1 MTLCRSGPGVSAIV
15 PGKCDSSAGKYTN
28 SHTYSLGAYARMH
41 ICDVRARSLHML
53 AARPSLKP
61 PRAAVCNTRI
71 IYTQS
76 EALIRSAQ

>member
-1 MTLCRSGPGVSAIV
+1 MTLCRSGLGVSAIV

-28 SHTYSLGAYARMH
+28 SHTHIHSAHMH
-41 ICDVRARSLHML
+41 ICDVRARPLHML

-71 IYTQS
+71 MYTQS